1 MHVNTARSPQIE
13 GLFDA
18 WNLRWELVEE
28 YPLADI
34 RTEQAV
40 QVRDI
45 AHQADAGRSEEYF
58 NQFTAGAAKFPPI
71 TIRRGTNELV
81 DGNTR
86 LAMAERAKLH
96 RYPAYLVDLVSAD
109 FAMVLGAA
117 LNQMGGKR
125 LEPNEANKAAV
136 AMMGGDIRFSDAQIA
151 AAVGRSASQVRQW
164 RIELDAGH
172 RAEALNVDDAMD
184 KLSPAVR
191 RTLGRVKLDEP
202 FKAITRLT
210 AESQPAKSDLNA
222 LVKEIDAAGSEAEAL
237 TLISDASRQWRPTG
251 PLKGKAVVNGKAQR
265 MRMVLP
271 QVLNLAPPADVYE
284 PAFAARDLGMWKA
297 VQDVC
302 GKMIAHYESF
312 GTTE

>member
-18 WNLRWELVEE
+18 WNLRWRLEE
-28 YPLADI
+28 DFPLADI
-34 RTEQAV
+34 RNEQAV
-40 QVRDI
+40 QVREI
-45 AHQADAGRSEEYF
+45 VHQADAGRIDEYF
-58 NQFTAGAAKFPPI
+58 NQFTSGAAKFPPI
-71 TIRRGTNELV
+71 TVRHGTHELV

-86 LAMAERAKLH
+86 LAMAQRAKLEN
-96 RYPAYLVDLVSAD
+96 YPAYVVELVSAD

-125 LEPNEANKAAV
+125 LEPNEANKAAI

-164 RIELDAGH
+164 RIELDAEH
-172 RAEALNVDDAMD
+172 RAAALNIDDVM
-184 KLSPAVR
+184 KQLPASVR
-191 RTLGRVKLDEP
+191 RTLSRVKLDEP
-202 FKAITRLT
+202 FKAITRLA
-210 AESQPAKSDLNA
+210 AESQPAKSELNN
-222 LVKEIDAAGSEAEAL
+222 LVKEVDAVGSEAEAM
-237 TLISDASRQWRPTG
+237 TLINDAAQLWRPTG
-251 PLKGKAVVNGKAQR
+251 PIRGKAVVNGKAQR

-284 PAFAARDLGMWKA
+284 PAFAARDLGMWRA

-302 GKMIAHYESF
+302 GKMIEHYESF
-312 GTTE
+312 GTGE